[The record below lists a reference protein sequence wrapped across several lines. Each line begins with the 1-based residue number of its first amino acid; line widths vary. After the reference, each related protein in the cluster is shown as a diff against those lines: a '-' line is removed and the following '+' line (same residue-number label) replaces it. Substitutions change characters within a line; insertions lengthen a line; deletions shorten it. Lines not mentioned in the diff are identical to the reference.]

1 MNPPEENVHYI
12 RCNDPKNLKEILSKI
27 TEEKWEVIS
36 KNCYEWYQKNVH
48 SKNSFKNFLNNIL
61 YK

>member
-1 MNPPEENVHYI
+1 MSASTFDSFRKPAFF
-12 RCNDPKNLKEILSKI
+12 LMSAILSKI
-27 TEEKWEVIS
+27 TEEKWEVMS

-48 SKNSFKNFLNNIL
+48 SKNVMTMMLNNIL